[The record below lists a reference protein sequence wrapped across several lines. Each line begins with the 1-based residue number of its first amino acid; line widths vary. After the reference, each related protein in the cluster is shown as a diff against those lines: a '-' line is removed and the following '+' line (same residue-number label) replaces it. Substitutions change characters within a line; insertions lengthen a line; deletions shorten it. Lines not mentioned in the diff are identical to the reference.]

1 MNRAVELYEANH
13 LFILISFIM
22 VTFYLIWTT
31 NSKLKQFSKQ
41 VTDLKIK
48 LGSLEIKQSRNTIDK
63 YSEQQVF
70 KKIDIKEEPILVK
83 EIPRPVNDNEILT
96 YFKLAENWYGQNRQI
111 TVKFTKG
118 AHEGE
123 TYSYNHDVVYENTI
137 SHYKELK
144 CWRKY
149 GCFSSTTNIPTNVLP
164 FVTQLYNK
172 L

>member
-1 MNRAVELYEANH
+1 MNRIVEIIETNQV
-13 LFILISFIM
+13 FILISFI
-22 VTFYLIWTT
+22 VVSFYLLWTT
-31 NSKLKQFSKQ
+31 ISKLKQLSKQ
-41 VTDLKIK
+41 VTDLKNK
-48 LGSLEIKQSRNTIDK
+48 VGSLEKKQSRNTIDK

-70 KKIDIKEEPILVK
+70 KKIDIKEEPIPVK

-96 YFKLAENWYGQNRQI
+96 YFKIAENWYGENRQI
-111 TVKFTKG
+111 TVRFTKG

-164 FVTQLYNK
+164 FVTQI
-172 L
+172 

>member
-1 MNRAVELYEANH
+1 MNRVLEIIETNH
-13 LFILISFIM
+13 LFILISFIV
-22 VTFYLIWTT
+22 VTFYLLWTT
-31 NSKLKQFSKQ
+31 NSKLKQLSIQ
-41 VTDLKIK
+41 VTDLKNK
-48 LGSLEIKQSRNTIDK
+48 VGSFEKKQSRNTSEK
-63 YSEQQVF
+63 YSEQPVF
-70 KKIDIKEEPILVK
+70 NKNDIKEVPIHVK

-96 YFKLAENWYGQNRQI
+96 YFKIAENWYGQNRQI
-111 TVKFTKG
+111 TVRFTKG

-164 FVTQLYNK
+164 FVTQI
-172 L
+172 

>member
-1 MNRAVELYEANH
+1 MNRVVEIIGANH
-13 LFILISFIM
+13 LFILISFIA
-22 VTFYLIWTT
+22 VTFYLLWTT
-31 NSKLKQFSKQ
+31 NSKLKQLSEQ
-41 VTDLKIK
+41 VTVLKNK
-48 LGSLEIKQSRNTIDK
+48 LGSLEKKQNSNTIDK
-63 YSEQQVF
+63 FSEQQVYD
-70 KKIDIKEEPILVK
+70 KIDIKEEPINVK

-96 YFKLAENWYGQNRQI
+96 YFKIAENWYGQNRQI
-111 TVKFTKG
+111 TVRFTKG

-164 FVTQLYNK
+164 FVTQI
-172 L
+172 

>member
-1 MNRAVELYEANH
+1 MNRVVEIIEANH
-13 LFILISFIM
+13 LFILISFIT
-22 VTFYLIWTT
+22 VTFYLILTT
-31 NSKLKQFSKQ
+31 NSKLKQLSKQ

-48 LGSLEIKQSRNTIDK
+48 LGSLEKKQSRNTIDK

-70 KKIDIKEEPILVK
+70 KKIDIKEEPIPVK

-96 YFKLAENWYGQNRQI
+96 YFKIAENWYGENRQI
-111 TVKFTKG
+111 TVRFTKG

-164 FVTQLYNK
+164 FVKQIKN
-172 L
+172 